1 MNKKGF
7 TLIELLIVVA
17 IIGLLATLAILSLTT
32 AQSKARDT
40 KRIADVKSL
49 QNGIEMFY
57 NDSASYPEPAAPT
70 WASFQTTMATYI
82 TALPADP
89 TSTVSYTVVI
99 DSTNGYCIMAD
110 LENNNTTA
118 LAQDDDDN
126 YCKSTLSGAGFPTA
140 TAPAATATLVN
151 SLSGATPPDVTTD
164 QPCADANYYYC
175 IGN

>member
-49 QNGIEMFY
+49 QNGIEMYY
-57 NDSASYPEPAAPT
+57 NDIAQYPEPAAAT
-70 WASFQTTMATYI
+70 WASWQTSMATYI

-89 TSTVSYTVVI
+89 TSTVAYTVVI

-110 LENNNTTA
+110 LENNNSTA

-126 YCKSTLSGAGFPTA
+126 YCKTALGAGT
-140 TAPAATATLVN
+140 
-151 SLSGATPPDVTTD
+151 TPVAGTTVLKSVVSSPVD
-164 QPCADANYYYC
+164 TTCDCTDTSYHYC
-175 IGN
+175 VGN